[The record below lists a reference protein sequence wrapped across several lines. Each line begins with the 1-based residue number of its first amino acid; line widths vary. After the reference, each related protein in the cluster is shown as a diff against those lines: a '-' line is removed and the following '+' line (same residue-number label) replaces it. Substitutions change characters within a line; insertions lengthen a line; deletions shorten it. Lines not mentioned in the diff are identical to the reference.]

1 MIELKNVSKFY
12 SDNGT
17 VTVGLKDI
25 NLKFNKG
32 EFVAITGD
40 SGSGKSTLLNVISS
54 IDTYDEGEIL
64 FYGNETFYFNQNDS
78 DTFRKNNV
86 SFIFQKYNIIDS
98 YTVLENVMLPLLI
111 KGKSRSEAR
120 GEALRIIDR
129 VGLGKRIHNR
139 GAKLSGGEKQRCVI
153 ARALASDA
161 PILACDEP
169 TGNLDSKTGAEIISL
184 IKEVSGDKLVLIVTH
199 DYEAIMDVCTRKIK
213 LSDGEIVEDVTFAEG
228 KAEED
233 RELVLETSKPKRRTL
248 LGLALLNI
256 LSTPK
261 KTVFSSLVFT
271 FVSFILLL
279 LSLLMVKTAY
289 DENYSYSDSYGIISD
304 DRLIIYSSDHEPLDM
319 SRLEPILKD
328 REYYVNAFYE
338 ESTARFSVGD
348 LTTAYGAL
356 TFHDID
362 CEILNGTA
370 DVGEG
375 EFVLIMPS
383 FQYSPDYARAIGE
396 TLSITANADHGYTR
410 VIGTLAGVGISD
422 DVNYFYI
429 RGASPDQS
437 LINTVLNN
445 NVSFSF
451 DSSGVEMGIF
461 SLVYDKELETPYF
474 AIPKELEGKIDLNF
488 NLGDIYSVSYDFEIV
503 YTDEVISPKL
513 FVNTDYIYGNIA
525 PKVGGVR
532 EITVYTDDIKSLSG
546 QVKRAGYDT
555 STPSAVEKGEG
566 ASLIVLYLL
575 IIVVIIALVIM
586 FFISFA
592 VLQRLYLT
600 KAKDYSIFRTL
611 GLCGKD
617 LKKVL
622 FIEVLAVTAVSTVIG
637 SLLAY
642 AIITLAELELYKYV
656 SVTLILLYVLAMLAL
671 AGATALRLNG
681 KIFKS
686 SVYRTLKEG
695 DE

>member
-1 MIELKNVSKFY
+1 
-12 SDNGT
+12 
-17 VTVGLKDI
+17 
-25 NLKFNKG
+25 
-32 EFVAITGD
+32 
-40 SGSGKSTLLNVISS
+40 
-54 IDTYDEGEIL
+54 
-64 FYGNETFYFNQNDS
+64 
-78 DTFRKNNV
+78 
-86 SFIFQKYNIIDS
+86 
-98 YTVLENVMLPLLI
+98 
-111 KGKSRSEAR
+111 
-120 GEALRIIDR
+120 
-129 VGLGKRIHNR
+129 
-139 GAKLSGGEKQRCVI
+139 
-153 ARALASDA
+153 
-161 PILACDEP
+161 
-169 TGNLDSKTGAEIISL
+169 
-184 IKEVSGDKLVLIVTH
+184 
-199 DYEAIMDVCTRKIK
+199 
-213 LSDGEIVEDVTFAEG
+213 
-228 KAEED
+228 
-233 RELVLETSKPKRRTL
+233 
-248 LGLALLNI
+248 
-256 LSTPK
+256 
-261 KTVFSSLVFT
+261 
-271 FVSFILLL
+271 
-279 LSLLMVKTAY
+279 
-289 DENYSYSDSYGIISD
+289 
-304 DRLIIYSSDHEPLDM
+304 
-319 SRLEPILKD
+319 
-328 REYYVNAFYE
+328 
-338 ESTARFSVGD
+338 
-348 LTTAYGAL
+348 
-356 TFHDID
+356 
-362 CEILNGTA
+362 
-370 DVGEG
+370 
-375 EFVLIMPS
+375 
-383 FQYSPDYARAIGE
+383 
-396 TLSITANADHGYTR
+396 
-410 VIGTLAGVGISD
+410 
-422 DVNYFYI
+422 
-429 RGASPDQS
+429 
-437 LINTVLNN
+437 
-445 NVSFSF
+445 
-451 DSSGVEMGIF
+451 VEMGIF